1 VTPRSGGALS
11 LVDDATDAVSR
22 MGPWVGFLWI
32 TALPARLLL
41 ALLCVRLLEL
51 GDKATGYGDYLLRL
65 SYAALGAWL
74 FSLWG
79 RQAFVRAC
87 RHALESERPQTGPVW
102 RVPLRELAGHL
113 SAALVIEV
121 LFWMLLL
128 TFIAPF
134 ALLVAA
140 GLAAAASPRAG
151 PGIWKP
157 LRAIAESSGSL
168 FLLLRLLLVFA
179 LALLVAAINL
189 HFLFGAGLW
198 LAGGVLGVDRSAWGT
213 VLSLHNRLYVVLILT
228 GAALLLEPFWLAA
241 LTAHVERVR
250 ARESGDDL
258 RQWFAELR
266 AKA

>member
-1 VTPRSGGALS
+1 
-11 LVDDATDAVSR
+11 
-22 MGPWVGFLWI
+22 MGPWVGLLWF

-41 ALLCVRLLEL
+41 ALLCVRLIEL
-51 GDKATGYGDYLLRL
+51 GDKATGYGDYLSTL
-65 SYAALGAWL
+65 SYAVLGAWL
-74 FSLWG
+74 VSLWG

-87 RHALESERPQTGPVW
+87 RHALESERPVAGSVW
-102 RVPLRELAGHL
+102 RVPLRDLAGHL

-121 LFWMLLL
+121 LFWTLLL
-128 TFIAPF
+128 TFVAPL
-134 ALLVAA
+134 ALLIAA

-151 PGIWKP
+151 SGFWRP

-168 FLLLRLLLVFA
+168 FLLLRLLVIFA
-179 LALLVAAINL
+179 LALPLAAINL
-189 HFLFGAGLW
+189 HLLFHAALW
-198 LAGGVLGVDRSAWGT
+198 LAGGVAGVDHSSWGT
-213 VLSLHNRLYVVLILT
+213 VLSHHNPLYLVLILT